1 MSELSGSSSKSTTTI
16 GARTVPAMDRAPG
29 WLGKASPDTGAV
41 KRNRARN
48 RTGAAERTFMNDRTA
63 AMRA

>member
-16 GARTVPAMDRAPG
+16 GARTVPAIDRRARLAREG
-29 WLGKASPDTGAV
+29 ESDTGAV

-48 RTGAAERTFMNDRTA
+48 RIGAAERMFMNDRTT